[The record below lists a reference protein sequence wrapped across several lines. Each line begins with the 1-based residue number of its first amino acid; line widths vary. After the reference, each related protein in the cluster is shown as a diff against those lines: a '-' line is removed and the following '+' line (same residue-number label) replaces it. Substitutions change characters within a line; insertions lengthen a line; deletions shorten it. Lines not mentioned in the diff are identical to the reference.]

1 MSSLYP
7 EPQRV
12 ASVSLTPGL
21 EGSGGVSKSPLL
33 PQWQVEYFMFFS
45 SCVSG
50 FLLPAKYVSA
60 NACAQDA
67 ARIAKIFI
75 ETVVFIDGA
84 YK

>member
-1 MSSLYP
+1 M
-7 EPQRV
+7 Q
-12 ASVSLTPGL
+12 
-21 EGSGGVSKSPLL
+21 L
-33 PQWQVEYFMFFS
+33 PQWQGEYFMFFS

-60 NACAQDA
+60 NACVQDA